1 MTVCL
6 DTSVFHKF
14 CDCAIAA
21 AADFVV
27 TEDNHFAALKSA
39 GFRPQPLT
47 PDEFIR
53 LYLAPDRTGALSF
66 RS

>member
-6 DTSVFHKF
+6 GTI

-27 TEDNHFAALKSA
+27 TEDHHFDALKSD
-39 GFRPQPLT
+39 GYKPVPIS

-53 LYLAPDRTGALSF
+53 LHLTA
-66 RS
+66 

>member
-1 MTVCL
+1 VVA
-6 DTSVFHKF
+6 DPDDNKF

-21 AADFVV
+21 AADFIV

-39 GFRPQPLT
+39 GFKPQPLT

-53 LYLAPDRTGALSF
+53 LHLAAG
-66 RS
+66 

>member
-6 DTSVFHKF
+6 DTGVFLQM
-14 CDCAIAA
+14 
-21 AADFVV
+21 
-27 TEDNHFAALKSA
+27 EDNHFATLKSA

-53 LYLAPDRTGALSF
+53 LHLAAG
-66 RS
+66 